1 MINLLPPEEKER
13 NIAGKKRKVLII
25 FWFYGFFFLC
35 VFSMVLFFL
44 NSYIKNDIE
53 ISKIML
59 QSAEKGFE
67 GEGIKDIQV
76 KISEANKILLNVNGF
91 YKKKIYF
98 SDVIDKI
105 SKVVPGGI
113 YLNNLSA
120 VFDKG
125 DDKGSGPF
133 FKFSLSGFV
142 PKRDTL
148 FELKKNLEADSY
160 FQNIDFP
167 TSNWVKPEDINFF
180 ISFNIKK

>member
-1 MINLLPPEEKER
+1 MINLLPPEEKEK
-13 NIAGKKRKVLII
+13 NTAGKKRKVLII
-25 FWFYGFFFLC
+25 FWFYGFFFLG
-35 VFSMVLFFL
+35 VFLTVLFFVD
-44 NSYIKNDIE
+44 NYIKNDTE

-76 KISEANKILLNVNGF
+76 KISEANKVILKVSGF
-91 YKKKIYF
+91 YKSKIYF

-105 SKVVPGGI
+105 SKIMPEGV

-142 PKRDTL
+142 AKRDSL

-160 FQNIDFP
+160 FENIDFP

>member
-1 MINLLPPEEKER
+1 L
-13 NIAGKKRKVLII
+13 
-25 FWFYGFFFLC
+25 
-35 VFSMVLFFL
+35 S
-44 NSYIKNDIE
+44 SYIKNDIE
-53 ISKIML
+53 ISKIKL
-59 QSAEKGFE
+59 QSEEKGFE
-67 GEGIKDIQV
+67 GEGIKDIQI
-76 KISEANKILLNVNGF
+76 KISEANKTLLNVSGF

-105 SKVVPGGI
+105 SKVMPGGI
-113 YLNNLSA
+113 YLNNLSV

-125 DDKGSGPF
+125 DDKSNGPF

-180 ISFNIKK
+180 ISFNIRK